1 MVPRLVMWNVKYFHP
16 TLNQMVPPLC
26 TALCVEAASHTGTHT
41 DSTKLHWTNHTSNL
55 QTKFFAVTSWILHL
69 LNSNYTGIIITTY
82 YNNLLMFDRRNMCF
96 KLVQLLWTFEVMTQ
110 LFGWQPCCFVYI
122 LVLGAVKYNFGF
134 CERNE
139 IVKTSNR
146 KHKLLKCLHFVCCHI
161 LIPVFW
167 LTRPT
172 QSNQNTE

>member
-16 TLNQMVPPLC
+16 TLNQMVTPLC

-146 KHKLLKCLHFVCCHI
+146 KSSASISFADISWSLPFG
-161 LIPVFW
+161 
-167 LTRPT
+167 
-172 QSNQNTE
+172 